1 MLFQAYCIT
10 QYIQHIRPTHE
21 HERVK
26 KQRICL
32 IVDPTFLA
40 LRIKAR
46 VRAVAVYIIQPQQL
60 MGFRS
65 RQEPKHPNLT
75 NLLIRR
81 YGGR

>member
-1 MLFQAYCIT
+1 MSTRGL
-10 QYIQHIRPTHE
+10 
-21 HERVK
+21 

-81 YGGR
+81 YGGTFYNLQPWPVNQGHGHDRD